1 MVIVETSLF
10 TRLIKS
16 LMSDEEYRVLQE
28 ALVSRPALGD
38 LIPGSGGLRKVRWN
52 TTGQGKRGGVRVIYY

>member
-28 ALVSRPALGD
+28 VLVSRPALGD